1 MRKNYENLVV
11 EKPWG
16 YEYIIY
22 KNENLC
28 ITYLNIKK
36 NHSTSLHCHPNKKTG
51 YVLLS
56 GTTEVQLGFYNTE
69 KFNAPSKVTIRP
81 GLFHSTKA
89 VINDHAEVLELE
101 TPIDKNDIVR
111 FHDHYGRENQ
121 TYEANSIIKNVDD
134 NHKVFKDPDFDKPQI
149 YKYSDVE
156 VKLEKNKNL
165 NELCAKS
172 FDTIIAVLEGGVRC
186 PKTKKIVL
194 APGEVIKTGT
204 MVKLAQMFETDG
216 FIKTLS
222 VRKIV

>member
-1 MRKNYENLVV
+1 MRDNFENLIV

-22 KNENLC
+22 KNKNLC
-28 ITYLNIKK
+28 ITYLNI
-36 NHSTSLHCHPNKKTG
+36 NRNQSTSLHCHPNKKTG

-69 KFNAPSKVTIRP
+69 TFSAPSKVTIRP

-89 VINDHAEVLELE
+89 ISDNPAEVLELE

-111 FHDHYGRENQ
+111 FYDKYGRENQ
-121 TYEANSIIKNVDD
+121 NYKANSNIKKLDEK
-134 NHKVFKDPDFDKPQI
+134 HKIYKDPDFDQPQL
-149 YKYSDVE
+149 YKYKGVE

-165 NELCAKS
+165 EELCNRS

-194 APGEVIKTGT
+194 SPGEVIKTGT
-204 MVKLAQMFETDG
+204 IVKLAQMFETDEY
-216 FIKTLS
+216 IKTLS
-222 VRKIV
+222 VRRID